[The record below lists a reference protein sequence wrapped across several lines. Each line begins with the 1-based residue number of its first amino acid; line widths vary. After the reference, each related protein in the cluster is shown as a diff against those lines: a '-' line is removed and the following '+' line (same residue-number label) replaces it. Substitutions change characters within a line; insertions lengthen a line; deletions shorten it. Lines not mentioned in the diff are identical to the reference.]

1 MKQWIRWKGVAAFVV
16 VTAVVSL
23 LWFLLIDGFV
33 ERMIERTGTRLN
45 GARVELDDADLT
57 LFPAGLTLTGL
68 HVTNPDKPMSNAVE
82 IKQIAF
88 TMDGLNLLRR
98 KVIVDEMTVEGI
110 RLNTPRKRSG
120 AIARRPSITESAVR
134 KAVCEEFE
142 FSLPSFEIPDVKD
155 ILKSEN
161 LPSLQA
167 VESLRTDIRSEQ
179 EGWKKRLNDLPGK
192 AVFEKHKRRLEKL
205 KAGKSGGIGG
215 ILGASGELLSF
226 QKEVKRDLDRIRS
239 AQKEFNEVS
248 SSLRKRVDQA
258 KKGPLEDVRR
268 LKEKYALTPRG
279 LENISSQLFS
289 AKLCG
294 WLQNS
299 LAWHEKLKPAVE
311 RIRTGDEKERGEE
324 GPEVVRPVRS
334 KGVDVRFKE
343 YAPLPDFLVRLA
355 SASANFSFGTVEGKI
370 INITPDQDTLGIP
383 LTFAF
388 AGDNLKGL
396 KSIKLT
402 GTLNHIEPADTK
414 DDVHLRI
421 GGYRLENIPLS
432 DSAALPI
439 TLQEGVADIKVDA
452 RMTGD
457 RIKARV
463 EVGFGQ
469 VKLASGIGEEA
480 GTVAKTVAS
489 LLSDIRKLTITADVS
504 GTLNKYDIKLSSDL
518 DRILKNALGG
528 VIKKQTAL
536 LEKRLTKEITG
547 KLAGPMKG
555 VNTDLGGLS
564 GIGGELAGRLNLGSE
579 LLKGGQ
585 KKGLPGGI
593 KLPF

>member
-1 MKQWIRWKGVAAFVV
+1 
-16 VTAVVSL
+16 
-23 LWFLLIDGFV
+23 
-33 ERMIERTGTRLN
+33 MIARTGTRLN
-45 GARVELDDADLT
+45 GARVELDAADLT

-142 FSLPSFEIPDVKD
+142 FSFPSFEIPDVKD

-192 AVFEKHKRRLEKL
+192 AVFEKHKSRLEKL
-205 KAGKSGGIGG
+205 QAGKSGGIGG

-311 RIRTGDEKERGEE
+311 RIRTGEEKERGEE
-324 GPEVVRPVRS
+324 GPEVVRPIRS

-370 INITPDQDTLGIP
+370 INITPDQDTLGVP

-388 AGDNLKGL
+388 AGGSLKGL

-414 DDVHLRI
+414 DDVHLRV

-432 DSAALPI
+432 DSAALPL
-439 TLQEGVADIKVDA
+439 TLQEGVTDIKVDA

-457 RIKARV
+457 KIQARV
-463 EVGFGQ
+463 EAGLDR

-489 LLSDIRKLTITADVS
+489 LISDIRKLTITADVS

-555 VNTDLGGLS
+555 LNTDLGGLS
-564 GIGGELAGRLNLGSE
+564 RIGGELAGRLNMGSE

-585 KKGLPGGI
+585 KKGTPRRYQTPLLTLTIKPIRRKTSAGGMLRRIAHPSYRLPP
-593 KLPF
+593 LSH

>member
-1 MKQWIRWKGVAAFVV
+1 
-16 VTAVVSL
+16 
-23 LWFLLIDGFV
+23 
-33 ERMIERTGTRLN
+33 
-45 GARVELDDADLT
+45 ADLT

-311 RIRTGDEKERGEE
+311 RIRTGEEKERGEE
-324 GPEVVRPVRS
+324 GPEVVRPIRS

-396 KSIKLT
+396 KSI
-402 GTLNHIEPADTK
+402 
-414 DDVHLRI
+414 
-421 GGYRLENIPLS
+421 
-432 DSAALPI
+432 
-439 TLQEGVADIKVDA
+439 
-452 RMTGD
+452 
-457 RIKARV
+457 
-463 EVGFGQ
+463 
-469 VKLASGIGEEA
+469 
-480 GTVAKTVAS
+480 
-489 LLSDIRKLTITADVS
+489 
-504 GTLNKYDIKLSSDL
+504 
-518 DRILKNALGG
+518 
-528 VIKKQTAL
+528 
-536 LEKRLTKEITG
+536 
-547 KLAGPMKG
+547 
-555 VNTDLGGLS
+555 
-564 GIGGELAGRLNLGSE
+564 
-579 LLKGGQ
+579 
-585 KKGLPGGI
+585 
-593 KLPF
+593 